1 MATEYGGTGDPVASM
16 SLLWGLQER
25 PRRGPKPKLTVA
37 QITRAAI
44 ELADAEG
51 LEAVSMRRIA
61 EKLGGVTAMS
71 LYTYIPGKGELLD
84 LMLDAVHT
92 DLLDPVPQGSWR
104 TRLEAVARH
113 HRDLYLRHPWLIHV
127 DVARPV
133 LGPNLMAKYEL
144 ELSVIEGLGLTD
156 LDMDLLLS
164 MIGDYVHGAA
174 RAAITAAQA
183 EKQTGMTDLQWWEAT
198 EPLLEKVWDA
208 AKYPVANRVGVTT
221 GPELGAGDPQR
232 SFDFGLALLLD
243 GVEALI
249 ARRGTDSSE

>member
-1 MATEYGGTGDPVASM
+1 MT
-16 SLLWGLQER
+16 LLWGLQER

-44 ELADAEG
+44 DLADTEG
-51 LEAVSMRRIA
+51 LEAVSMRRLA

-84 LMLDAVHT
+84 LMLDTVYG
-92 DLLDPVPQGSWR
+92 DLLDPVPSGGWR
-104 TRLEAVARH
+104 KRLEAVARH
-113 HRDLYLRHPWLIHV
+113 NRDLYLRHPWLIT
-127 DVARPV
+127 VATTRPV

-144 ELSVIEGLGLTD
+144 ELSTIEGLGLTE

-164 MIGDYVHGAA
+164 TIGDFVHGSA

-183 EKQTGMTDLQWWEAT
+183 EKHTGMTDLQWWEAT
-198 EPLLEKVWDA
+198 APLLEQVWDVSR
-208 AKYPVANRVGVTT
+208 YPVASRVGAST

-249 ARRGTDSSE
+249 HRRTTQT